1 MKLTISQATLS
12 RALTT
17 VAKAAPSKST
27 LPVLSNILIDAN
39 GRLMFSATNLEM
51 GITIW
56 TDAKISEPGTTTV
69 PARTMA
75 ELVGTLTGDLEM
87 TFNPKKQALTIGPAT
102 VKCIDADE
110 FPPVFNPE
118 TTEPAAIVPGPLLA
132 EMIEQVAFAA
142 STDQS
147 RPILQGIHVTLQ
159 GSAIKLAT
167 ADGFRMA
174 VRKAEIET
182 SVKKAQ
188 SFTVPVKCMIELAR
202 MVNPAEPVKIILPP
216 GRGQAIFSQD
226 NLQVVSQLIDGTYP
240 DVDQLIPKSG
250 KTTATIPTTAL
261 HRAAKQVDI
270 FAREGSG
277 LMKMALDPAGKLQC
291 TGESQET
298 GHAIPEID
306 AQVEGEALTIGVNVE
321 FLIQFLNVVKAPQV
335 KIQMN
340 TSTGPMLFTAPGMD
354 GYSVTVM
361 PMHIG

>member
-1 MKLTISQATLS
+1 MKLTISQQALS
-12 RALTT
+12 RALTA
-17 VAKAAPSKST
+17 VAKAAPSRPT

-51 GITIW
+51 GITVW
-56 TDAKISEPGTTTV
+56 TDAQIAEPGTTTV

-75 ELVGTLTGDLEM
+75 ELVGTLAGDLEM
-87 TFNPKKQALTIGPAT
+87 TFNEKKQALTIGPAT
-102 VKCIDADE
+102 IKCIDAQE
-110 FPPVFNPE
+110 FPPVFNPAE
-118 TTEPAAIVPGPLLA
+118 TEPAAVVSGSLLA

-147 RPILQGIHVTLQ
+147 RPILQGVNVTLL
-159 GSAIKLAT
+159 GNTIKLAT

-182 SVKKAQ
+182 KVEKTL
-188 SFTVPVKCMIELAR
+188 SFTVPAKCMIELAR

-216 GRGQAIFSQD
+216 GRGQAIFSQKD
-226 NLQVVSQLIDGTYP
+226 LQVVSQLIDGTYP

-261 HRAAKQVDI
+261 ARAAKQVDI
-270 FAREGSG
+270 FAREGQG
-277 LMKMALDPAGKLQC
+277 MMKMEFTEGVLKC

-306 AQVEGEALTIGVNVE
+306 AQVEGDYLTIGVNVE
-321 FLIQFLNVVKAPQV
+321 FLIQFLGVVKAPQV
-335 KIQMN
+335 KVQMN
-340 TSTGPMLFTAPGMD
+340 TATGPMLFTAPGMD
-354 GYSVTVM
+354 GYTVTVM
-361 PMHIG
+361 PMHLG

>member
-1 MKLTISQATLS
+1 MKLTISQQNLS

-17 VAKAAPSKST
+17 VAKAAPTRAT
-27 LPVLSNILIDAN
+27 LPVLSNVLIDAN
-39 GRLMFSATNLEM
+39 GRLMFSTTNLEM
-51 GITIW
+51 GITVW

-87 TFNPKKQALTIGPAT
+87 TFNAKKQALTIGPAT
-102 VKCIDADE
+102 VKCIDAQE
-110 FPPVFNPE
+110 FPPVFNPDS
-118 TTEPAAIVPGPLLA
+118 TEPAAVVSGSLLA

-147 RPILQGIHVTLQ
+147 RPILSGVNITLQ
-159 GSAIKLAT
+159 GSTIKLAT

-174 VRKAEIET
+174 VRKATIET
-182 SVKKAQ
+182 AADKAQ

-216 GRGQAIFSQD
+216 GRGQAIFSQAD
-226 NLQVVSQLIDGTYP
+226 LQVVSQLIDGTYP
-240 DVDQLIPKSG
+240 DVDQLIPKAG
-250 KTTATIPTTAL
+250 KTSATIPTTAL

-270 FAREGSG
+270 FARDGAGIMRLEF
-277 LMKMALDPAGKLQC
+277 DPAGKLTC

-306 AQVEGEALTIGVNVE
+306 AQVEGEALSIGVNVE

-340 TSTGPMLFTAPGMD
+340 SSTGPMLFTAPGMD
-354 GYSVTVM
+354 GYTVTVM
-361 PMHIG
+361 PMHLG